1 MFLNKLL
8 ERQTLHFLLELV
20 IVSRLKVVV
29 IVPLRRLLR
38 VLQRGLELQVD
49 LLQVQQ
55 QLRLVR
61 MKEPPV
67 MVLVQVLPLRLQGD
81 PPGRLSLLLRRLTSF
96 LPLHLLKHLQEEQRD
111 HPPQVQ
117 VLVLVFLV
125 MPKPI
130 ML

>member
-1 MFLNKLL
+1 LL

-20 IVSRLKVVV
+20 IVQHLTVWIEALIRHL
-29 IVPLRRLLR
+29 PR
-38 VLQRGLELQVD
+38 VLPRGPELQVD
-49 LLQVQQ
+49 LQQVQQ
-55 QLRLVR
+55 LVR
-61 MKEPPV
+61 MLAPPV

-81 PPGRLSLLLRRLTSF
+81 YSDPGRLSLLLRRLTSF

-117 VLVLVFLV
+117 VLVLVPVLV

-130 ML
+130 VL